1 MRIGVSGL
9 LSLALAVAFS
19 PAAQAADVLAPPH
32 WSSTQVR
39 AARSVVAEDSLVFD
53 LKADQTG
60 GGAPPQSTFST
71 VTVSASFTHIA
82 TGAGHSLDD
91 HALCRNLT
99 WSDDKPLM
107 DSVNCYAAP
116 AFRVRELTNR
126 RYLAAMLS
134 SIKTDPGADKAAMAK
149 AFPASPYWAEAELA
163 VQDDET
169 QRLVRT
175 ASPSGVEYRLENEVV
190 VRLSGAP
197 VHLTAD
203 EAKQVGR
210 YFALHQPLHPQ
221 VRRALRVD
229 SDLPNT
235 IEIVTRT
242 GDEAGRLV
250 LTISN
255 VRRAKVD
262 YPLPAGLESSLV
274 GRARKADTPEARG
287 IQQAILAIEGK
298 SAIEN
303 PSAEALLDRMEAA
316 AAQKHMV
323 EVNLLFL
330 QFVQQ
335 HQPRL
340 KDPDGPAL
348 IKRLRPMILPIK
360 ADPEALRFMQ
370 AGDLAGDSKA
380 PGDREAA
387 ARYLAFARELDRV
400 PFGTFRYVTFANL
413 VRGSKDTS
421 KWSPDIFKAM
431 PAPLVQNYWTHIAAY
446 PWASNAYKDAGDT
459 EFAEYNTPAAWLAFD
474 LGRAVDKDWRSGV
487 MKFLSD
493 YEDRLR
499 SGQPDLF

>member
-1 MRIGVSGL
+1 M
-9 LSLALAVAFS
+9 
-19 PAAQAADVLAPPH
+19 
-32 WSSTQVR
+32 R
-39 AARSVVAEDSLVFD
+39 AARSVAPEDALMFD
-53 LKADQTG
+53 LRADQTG
-60 GGAPPQSTFST
+60 GGTAAKTTLST
-71 VTVSASFTHIA
+71 VTLSASFSHVA
-82 TGAGHSLDD
+82 TGAEHSLDD
-91 HALCRNLT
+91 HALCRIVS
-99 WSDDKPLM
+99 WSDDKPVM
-107 DSVNCYAAP
+107 DSVSWYAAP

-134 SIKTDPGADKAAMAK
+134 SIKADPGADKAAMAK
-149 AFPASPYWAEAELA
+149 AFPASPFWAEAELA

-175 ASPSGVEYRLENEVV
+175 ASPNGVEYRLENEVV

-197 VHLTAD
+197 VHLTSD
-203 EAKQVGR
+203 EAKQAVR
-210 YFALHQPLHPQ
+210 YFALRQPLHPQ

-242 GDEAGRLV
+242 GDQTGRLV

-255 VRRAKVD
+255 VRRAKVA
-262 YPLPAGLESSLV
+262 YPLPAGLESSL
-274 GRARKADTPEARG
+274 GDLTRKADTPEARG

-303 PSAEALLDRMEAA
+303 PTAEALLDRMEAA
-316 AAQKHMV
+316 AAQKRMV

-348 IKRLRPMILPIK
+348 INRLRPLILAIK

-370 AGDLAGDSKA
+370 AGDLAGDHKA
-380 PGDREAA
+380 PGNREAT

-431 PAPLVQNYWTHIAAY
+431 PTPLAQNYWTHIAAY
-446 PWASNAYKDAGDT
+446 PWASNAYKDLGDT
-459 EFAEYNTPAAWLAFD
+459 EFADYNTPAAWLAFD
-474 LGRAVDKDWRSGV
+474 LGRAVDKDWRNGV

-499 SGQPDLF
+499 SGQPDFF